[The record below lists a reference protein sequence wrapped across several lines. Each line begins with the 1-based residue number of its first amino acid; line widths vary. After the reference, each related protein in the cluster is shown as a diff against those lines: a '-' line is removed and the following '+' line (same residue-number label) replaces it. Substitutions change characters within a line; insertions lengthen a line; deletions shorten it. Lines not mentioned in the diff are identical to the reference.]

1 MHVSCYVVGTAQYI
15 IHVHNHQLP
24 GFLTHAALILA
35 RSSAGDDI
43 GAFSY

>member
-15 IHVHNHQLP
+15 IHVHNHQLF
-24 GFLTHAALILA
+24 GSHAALMLA
-35 RSSAGDDI
+35 RSSAGNDI

>member
-15 IHVHNHQLP
+15 IHVHNHQLFWP
-24 GFLTHAALILA
+24 HAALILA

>member
-15 IHVHNHQLP
+15 IHVHNHQL
-24 GFLTHAALILA
+24 FWSHAALILA

-43 GAFSY
+43 GAFPY